1 MDIGGIW
8 RQPTIEV
15 CFKILNKC
23 IYLINKTMEKKF
35 APFLSLLTMQC
46 EEILVY

>member
-15 CFKILNKC
+15 YFKILNKC
-23 IYLINKTMEKKF
+23 IYLINKTMEKGNLP
-35 APFLSLLTMQC
+35 PFYPS
-46 EEILVY
+46 